1 MENLQNWVKAG
12 LATAAFWKPK
22 DLVRRCD
29 NKSMKT
35 NIKLLSL
42 LSKEMWI

>member
-1 MENLQNWVKAG
+1 MENLQNWVKAS
-12 LATAAFWKPK
+12 LAKAAFWKPK
-22 DLVRRCD
+22 DLLGKSV

-42 LSKEMWI
+42 LSKELVS